1 MNCLD
6 SRHIRQIEEDVESA
20 RITINNLSQ
29 ELVDH
34 ICCEVESLMSK
45 GKSFDEA
52 YAIIREQA
60 GLKVL
65 QQIQENTLYLT
76 DKTYKTMKTTMKIT
90 GNVSLAFIAI
100 GTLFKIM
107 HWPGASPILILG
119 FFTLCFIFFPAAI
132 YLNYNY
138 RKDQKKPLL
147 NLSIGIGGVTF
158 MVGVLFKLMHWPGA
172 ALLLFAGWTI
182 ILGIFL
188 PLLLFVKLK
197 EAENRKEKNI
207 YILGAISLIIFEV
220 STMFKMFHW
229 PGAGPLMLL
238 GGLLLIVV
246 FLPMFASL
254 KFKNNSM
261 SIAQFIFLI
270 TTSLYAVVLT
280 FLLAMNVTDVIL
292 DRFVRDEAATTK
304 IVNYYKVKAEVS
316 AASNDST
323 KRIKQELA
331 AQVNSIAKLIRET
344 KVYLITQV
352 EGVNEATAEVYIS
365 NPDLIKRKDN
375 YDAINKL
382 VFGDYKV
389 GVNMNGEKVFTSS
402 ADPIA
407 SLKDELTKF
416 RNTARAAISNSDLSK
431 SINALLNTSDGQM
444 GIDNLSWQELNF
456 GTTMLISAMAQLSE
470 LEKNVRLVESVV
482 NSKI

>member
-34 ICCEVESLMSK
+34 ICCEVENLMSK

-52 YAIIREQA
+52 YAIIKQEA

-76 DKTYKTMKTTMKIT
+76 DIKYKTMKTTMKIT
-90 GNVSLAFIAI
+90 GNVSLALIAV
-100 GTLFKIM
+100 GTAFKIM
-107 HWPGASPILILG
+107 HWPGASPILIFG

-132 YLNYNY
+132 YLNYTY
-138 RKDQKKPLL
+138 RKEQKKPLL
-147 NLSIGIGGVTF
+147 NLSIGIGGIIF

-172 ALLLFAGWTI
+172 ALLLFAGWTV

-188 PLLLFVKLK
+188 PILLFVKLK
-197 EAENRKEKNI
+197 EAETKKEKNI
-207 YILGAISLIIFEV
+207 YILGVISLIIFEI

-246 FLPMFASL
+246 FLPLFAAL
-254 KFKNNSM
+254 KFRNNSM
-261 SIAQFIFLI
+261 NIAQFIFLV
-270 TTSLYAVVLT
+270 TTSLYTVVLT

-292 DRFVRDEAATTK
+292 DRFVRDEASTTK
-304 IVNYYKVKAEVS
+304 IVNYFKEKS
-316 AASNDST
+316 LASNDST
-323 KRIKQELA
+323 KQIKVELK
-331 AQVNSIAKLIRET
+331 AQVNTIAKLIRDT
-344 KVYLITQV
+344 KVYLVTQV
-352 EGVNEATAEVYIS
+352 EDVNESEAYAYIS
-365 NPDLIKRKDN
+365 NPGLIKRKDN

-382 VFGDYKV
+382 VFGDYKPA
-389 GVNMNGEKVFTSS
+389 VNMNGEKVFVLSGQM
-402 ADPIA
+402 II
-407 SLKDELTKF
+407 SLKEELIKY
-416 RNTARAAISNSDLSK
+416 RNKASAAVGDPNLAK
-431 SINALLNTSDGQM
+431 GINTLLDTSDKQM
-444 GIDNLSWQELNF
+444 GIDNLSWEELNF
-456 GTTMLISAMAQLSE
+456 GTTMIISAMAQLSE